1 MLSINT
7 ELFWILV
14 GMTVAALMQ
23 AFVLLG
29 IFLTMRKAIKTVKE
43 EADEFRGKLA
53 PVIESGSQLI
63 STGKDLVAS
72 TQTLVDNVRPEIQAA
87 VTEMSNMTRDIREQV
102 KRLQASVD
110 DMAQKAHHQAD
121 RVNGMTTSFLN
132 GVDRFGT
139 FLNEAVH
146 APIRQVNGF
155 VAAARAVVE
164 TLRSP
169 ARPQAAAG
177 PETAARSDAGA
188 RPRPRPS
195 SQAVGGADDRDLF
208 V

>member
-29 IFLTMRKAIKTVKE
+29 IFLTMRKAMQTVKE
-43 EADEFRGKLA
+43 QADEYRGKLA
-53 PVIESGSQLI
+53 PLIETGSHLI
-63 STGKDLVAS
+63 ISGKDLVAS
-72 TQTLVDNVRPEIQAA
+72 TQTLINDLRPEIRAA
-87 VTEMSNMTRDIREQV
+87 ATELADMTRDIREHV
-102 KRLQASVD
+102 DRLQSSVD
-110 DMAQKAHHQAD
+110 DVVQKAHHQAD
-121 RVNGMTTSFLN
+121 RVNGMATSFLN
-132 GVDRFGT
+132 GVDHFGT
-139 FLNEAVH
+139 FLNEAVRG
-146 APIRQVNGF
+146 PIRQVYGF

-169 ARPQAAAG
+169 SPGRPQAA
-177 PETAARSDAGA
+177 A

-195 SQAVGGADDRDLF
+195 PQAVPGDDDRDLF